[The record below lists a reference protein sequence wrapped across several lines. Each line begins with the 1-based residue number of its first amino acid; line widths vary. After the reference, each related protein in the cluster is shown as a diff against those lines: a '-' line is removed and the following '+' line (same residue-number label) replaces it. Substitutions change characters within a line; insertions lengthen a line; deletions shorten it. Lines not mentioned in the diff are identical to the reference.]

1 MQFDVSKRKIKGM
14 KGQDLTSL
22 MREVKETIAIN
33 GRARAVF
40 GQPVSNDGVTIIP
53 VAKVTTM
60 GGGGG
65 GWSDDD
71 PAKQDGEGGG
81 GGLGFSTTAE
91 PEGMIMMKD
100 GEVKYKQNW
109 KLKPLMWGG
118 FLVLAAVAWKLLKTN
133 MQQGQ
138 LEKPIFDRDDGLK
151 QDK

>member
-1 MQFDVSKRKIKGM
+1 M
-14 KGQDLTSL
+14 KGQDLTNL

-65 GWSDDD
+65 GWSDD
-71 PAKQDGEGGG
+71 KNKEGDTG

-91 PEGMIMMKD
+91 PEGMIMMND

-133 MQQGQ
+133 LQQGQ
-138 LEKPIFDRDDGLK
+138 VEKPIFDRDVGLE